1 MTFKDVMGE
10 GAIKVWMVVIRSNYK
25 PLKVEEEETL
35 RAKEGRKKNK
45 GAKHA
50 GEKKIT
56 TEGRRKQGQRRR
68 EEKRRELEERQR
80 ERDTRKPRIHRLFFP
95 IYFQKKTQEAL
106 YRDQLKRLF
115 TDRHKVTD
123 ISHLSSFTVH
133 NRLFSSV
140 HLPDSS

>member
-68 EEKRRELEERQR
+68 EEKRAGRKTERKRYSETKNPQVVLSHLLSKEDSRGSLQR
-80 ERDTRKPRIHRLFFP
+80 PA
-95 IYFQKKTQEAL
+95 QEAL
-106 YRDQLKRLF
+106 YRPTQSD
-115 TDRHKVTD
+115 
-123 ISHLSSFTVH
+123 
-133 NRLFSSV
+133 
-140 HLPDSS
+140 